1 MNRDQIREFTQKSG
15 DLNHGDSPHTLRFLY
30 QRFVN
35 RGCYAKLENDKET
48 IESRK
53 TNAYITSLLES
64 IEKYNDH
71 KEQQLHKESV
81 DAAAV
86 CFLRSCE
93 KIRAYL

>member
-1 MNRDQIREFTQKSG
+1 LDRDKNRELTQKSG
-15 DLNHGDSPHTLRFLY
+15 DLNHGDSSHALRFLN

-71 KEQQLHKESV
+71 KEPLQCAFSGPV
-81 DAAAV
+81 
-86 CFLRSCE
+86 E
-93 KIRAYL
+93 K